1 MLSAKES
8 RVMITVLAL
17 RGEKTSF
24 LLSPD
29 DILATGVGVEREEL
43 EKILENLCSDGYF
56 DFILSDRKGE
66 KVYCISLTEK
76 GKGYLRSVKELKRN
90 VLLRVCLTAALAV
103 MSFVIGVVLK
113 AIF

>member
-1 MLSAKES
+1 MLSVKEGK
-8 RVMITVLAL
+8 VMTAILAL
-17 RGEKTSF
+17 RGEKNSF
-24 LLSPD
+24 LISPD
-29 DILATGVGVEREEL
+29 DILAAVAYIEREEL

-66 KVYCISLTEK
+66 RVYCISLTEK

-103 MSFVIGVVLK
+103 MSFVIGVILK
-113 AIF
+113 AVF